1 MNVLYSL
8 TPVFLLCI
16 YICMGVLRWMC
27 SFMRRHF
34 PDWQFPTFFP
44 QDSTRLVQ
52 RFPQI
57 FVDRCDPRVDSTC
70 GGTIYFCWFFDR
82 TSMPQLP
89 QLTFADF
96 HWYIGDVTH
105 AQKHRTPWGGRG
117 KQQAKRVEG
126 ENKMR
131 KEWNRKTKYQK
142 GEMGKLN
149 TKRVKWK
156 QNAQRVKWEHG
167 QGVVMVW
174 LAVCLCHN

>member
-8 TPVFLLCI
+8 TPAFCFVFIFVWEC
-16 YICMGVLRWMC
+16 WD
-27 SFMRRHF
+27 FMRRHF

-44 QDSTRLVQ
+44 QNSTRLVQ

-82 TSMPQLP
+82 TSMPIG
-89 QLTFADF
+89 TIATIDF
-96 HWYIGDVTH
+96 RWFSLIQRWCDPRAE
-105 AQKHRTPWGGRG
+105 AQDTVGRKG
-117 KQQAKRVEG
+117 
-126 ENKMR
+126 
-131 KEWNRKTKYQK
+131 KTKCENS
-142 GEMGKLN
+142 EMGKLN

-156 QNAQRVKWEHG
+156 QNAKRVKWEHG

-174 LAVCLCHN
+174 VAVYLCHN